1 MRLPESSL
9 KPRRMRLKMKAAPA
23 SFVTL
28 LLNLSTF
35 APMPSKPLRNVRDRT
50 GDTAELYF
58 RERKQPIF
66 KADRLFSVLP
76 IFCSSNLILLARF

>member
-35 APMPSKPLRNVRDRT
+35 CAYAVKTFTKRRDRT

-66 KADRLFSVLP
+66 KADRLFLS
-76 IFCSSNLILLARF
+76 FAHILFK